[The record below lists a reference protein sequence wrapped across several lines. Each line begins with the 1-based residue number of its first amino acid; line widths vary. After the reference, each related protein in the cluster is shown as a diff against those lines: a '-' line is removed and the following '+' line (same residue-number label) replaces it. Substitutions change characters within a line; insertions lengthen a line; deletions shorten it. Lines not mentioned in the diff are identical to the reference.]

1 MCGITGFIHPGVSP
15 DEAIS
20 RLHAMLAPI
29 YHRGPDDAGTWLD
42 VPHGVA
48 LGHRRLAIVDL
59 SPAGHQPMASAC
71 GRYVI
76 VFNGE
81 IYNHLALRK
90 NVLYRPSV
98 VHERLSKSDLSGNV
112 WRGHSDTETLLACFT
127 AWGIEK
133 TLQATVGMFAI
144 ALWDKQTNTLT
155 LARDRIGEKPLYY
168 GWQNG
173 VFLFA
178 SELKAL
184 RQHPAFRGQTNWNAA
199 STFLRLNYIP
209 APSSIYQDIFKLVPG
224 SYLQLKPADIAHKLL
239 PAAKPYWSL
248 AQAAQQ
254 GQQHP
259 FKGSF
264 NDAVDALEVLMRQA
278 VQLQSVADVPVG
290 AFLSGGIDSSTVV
303 AMMQSATTSKVT
315 TFSIGMPDAKMD
327 ESKHAAAVARH
338 LGTSHVEHII
348 QPQEALDL
356 IPRLSEI
363 WDEPFA
369 DSSQIPTYLVSQL
382 AKQQVTV
389 ALSGDGGD
397 EFFLGYP
404 QYALYQKL
412 WPMRRLG
419 KLPWQAVLNFLAPY
433 ASTKWATDPL
443 RQTKTIIDAWK
454 QSDSQKLN
462 RFWIDRYRQNSV
474 PLAEQCGVA
483 MLDFPVLNDAAST
496 SGVWDA
502 GTYLPDD
509 ILVKVDRAAMAISLE
524 TRAPL
529 LDHRII
535 EFAYGL
541 PLDYKLGSGV
551 SKKVLREVLYRH
563 VPKKIVDR
571 PKMGFSIPLGTW
583 LKNELR
589 PWAEDLLEKIPPDS
603 GHFNKPMIDQI
614 WTEHLSGSRTRTEQ
628 LWGIF
633 SLIAFLNPESKNA
646 KA

>member
-15 DEAIS
+15 EDS
-20 RLHAMLAPI
+20 LTRLHAMLAPI
-29 YHRGPDDAGTWLD
+29 HHRGPDDSGTWLD
-42 VPHGVA
+42 ATHGVA
-48 LGHRRLAIVDL
+48 MGHRRLSIVDL
-59 SPAGHQPMASAC
+59 SPAGHQPMTSAC

-81 IYNHLALRK
+81 IYNHQDLRKQVSQSALALQQ
-90 NVLYRPSV
+90 N
-98 VHERLSKSDLSGNV
+98 LSQTNDSAV
-112 WRGHSDTETLLACFT
+112 RWRGHSDTETLLACFT
-127 AWGIEK
+127 ASGIEK
-133 TLQATVGMFAI
+133 TLQATVGMFAM

-173 VFLFA
+173 AFLFG

-184 RQHPAFRGQTNWNAA
+184 RVHPAFVEKTDWHAA

-209 APSSIYQDIFKLVPG
+209 APSSIFQGIFKLVPG
-224 SYLQLKPADIAHKLL
+224 SYLQLKPADIEKKIL
-239 PAAKPYWSL
+239 PTPVVYWSL

-254 GQQHP
+254 GILNP
-259 FKGSF
+259 FKGNF
-264 NDAVDALEVLMRQA
+264 NDAVDALEVLVRQA

-327 ESKHAAAVARH
+327 ESIHAAAVARH
-338 LGTSHVEHII
+338 LGTNHVEHII

-356 IPRLSEI
+356 IPRLSQI

-369 DSSQIPTYLVSQL
+369 DSSQIPTFLVSYL

-404 QYALYQKL
+404 QYAFYQKL
-412 WPMRRLG
+412 WRLRHLG
-419 KLPWQAVLNFLAPY
+419 KLPWESAFNLIEPYESRMGATAFLRR
-433 ASTKWATDPL
+433 TKS
-443 RQTKTIIDAWK
+443 IVGAW
-454 QSDSQKLN
+454 QQPNAQLLS
-462 RFWIDRYRQNSV
+462 RYWVDRYRNCAV
-474 PLAEQCGVA
+474 PLTEQQGA
-483 MLDFPVLNDAAST
+483 TTLDFPVQGDTAST
-496 SGVWDA
+496 AALWDA

-509 ILVKVDRAAMAISLE
+509 ILVKVDRAAMANSLE

-535 EFAYGL
+535 EFAYSL
-541 PLDYKLGSGV
+541 PLHYKLDGEVG
-551 SKKVLREVLYRH
+551 KKVLREVLYRH
-563 VPKKIVDR
+563 VPRKIVDR
-571 PKMGFSIPLGTW
+571 PKMGFSIPLAEW
-583 LKNELR
+583 LKKELR
-589 PWAEDLLEKIPPDS
+589 PWVEELLNQIPQDS
-603 GHFNKPMIDQI
+603 EHFNKLAINKLWI
-614 WTEHLSGSRTRTEQ
+614 EHLSGKQAHTEE
-628 LWGIF
+628 LWGILN
-633 SLIAFLNPESKNA
+633 LIAFIKTMRY
-646 KA
+646 

>member
-15 DEAIS
+15 DDNLR
-20 RLHAMLAPI
+20 RLNNMLAPI
-29 YHRGPDDAGTWLD
+29 QHRGPDDAGTWLD
-42 VPHGVA
+42 VKQGVA
-48 LGHRRLAIVDL
+48 LGHRRLSIVDL
-59 SPAGHQPMASAC
+59 SPAGHQPMTSAC
-71 GRYVI
+71 GRFVI

-81 IYNHLALRK
+81 IYNHETLRK
-90 NVLYRPSV
+90 NVLFSPSAV
-98 VHERLSKSDLSGNV
+98 RGQPINKGLSATV

-144 ALWDKQTNTLT
+144 ALWDKQTSTLT

-173 VFLFA
+173 AFLFG

-184 RQHPAFRGQTNWNAA
+184 RQHPSFKGQTDWHAA

-209 APSSIYQDIFKLVPG
+209 APSSIYQGIFKLIPG
-224 SYLQLKPADIAHKLL
+224 SYLQLKPADIAQKKM
-239 PAAKPYWSL
+239 PAPLPYWSL
-248 AQAAQQ
+248 ERAAKQ

-264 NDAVDALEVLMRQA
+264 NDAVDALEVLVRQS

-338 LGTSHVEHII
+338 LGTNHVEHII
-348 QPQEALDL
+348 QPYEALDL
-356 IPRLSEI
+356 IPRLSQI

-369 DSSQIPTYLVSQL
+369 DSSQIPTFLVSHL
-382 AKQQVTV
+382 AKQKVTV

-404 QYALYQKL
+404 QYAFYQKL
-412 WPMRRLG
+412 WRLRHLG
-419 KLPWQAVLNFLAPY
+419 KLPWKTAFNLIELYESRTGTTDFLRR
-433 ASTKWATDPL
+433 TKS
-443 RQTKTIIDAWK
+443 IVGAW
-454 QSDSQKLN
+454 QQPNAQLLS
-462 RFWIDRYRQNSV
+462 RYWVDRYRNGRV
-474 PLAEQCGVA
+474 PLNEQEGVN
-483 MLDFPVLNDAAST
+483 MLQFPVQGDAAST
-496 SGVWDA
+496 AALWDA

-509 ILVKVDRAAMAISLE
+509 ILVKVDRASMANSLE

-535 EFAYGL
+535 ELAYSL
-541 PLDYKLGSGV
+541 PSVYKLDRGV

-563 VPKKIVDR
+563 VPRQIVDR
-571 PKMGFSIPLGTW
+571 PKMGFSIPLGEW
-583 LKNELR
+583 LKKELR
-589 PWAEDLLEKIPPDS
+589 PWAEDLLEKIPRDS
-603 GHFNKPMIDQI
+603 EILNKIEI
-614 WTEHLSGSRTRTEQ
+614 SRLWEEHITGYRSHSEELWAILSLMSYKTN
-628 LWGIF
+628 F
-633 SLIAFLNPESKNA
+633 
-646 KA
+646 

>member
-1 MCGITGFIHPGVSP
+1 MLEPIH
-15 DEAIS
+15 
-20 RLHAMLAPI
+20 
-29 YHRGPDDAGTWLD
+29 HRGPDDAGTWLD
-42 VPHGVA
+42 AQHGAA
-48 LGHRRLAIVDL
+48 LGHKRLSIVDL
-59 SPAGHQPMASAC
+59 SPAGHQPMTSAC

-81 IYNHLALRK
+81 IYNHHVLRK
-90 NVLYRPSV
+90 SV
-98 VHERLSKSDLSGNV
+98 KQSSSALSEQLSKKDLSVTG

-144 ALWDKQTNTLT
+144 ALWDKQNSTLT

-173 VFLFA
+173 TFLFG

-184 RQHPAFRGQTNWNAA
+184 RQHPAFRCQTDWNAA

-209 APSSIYQDIFKLVPG
+209 APSSIYQGIFKLVPG
-224 SYLQLKPADIAHKLL
+224 SYLQLKQADVAQKVL
-239 PAAKPYWSL
+239 PAPVPYWSL

-254 GQQHP
+254 GQHRP

-264 NDAVDALEVLMRQA
+264 TDAVDALEVLVRQS

-327 ESKHAAAVARH
+327 ESIHAAAVARH
-338 LGTSHVEHII
+338 LGTNHVEHII
-348 QPQEALDL
+348 QPQEALEL
-356 IPRLSEI
+356 IPRLSQI

-369 DSSQIPTYLVSQL
+369 DSSQIPTFLVSYL

-404 QYALYQKL
+404 QYAFYRRLWKL
-412 WPMRRLG
+412 RHLG
-419 KLPWQAVLNFLAPY
+419 KLPWETAFNLIDPYEGRMVDEAFLRRAK
-433 ASTKWATDPL
+433 S
-443 RQTKTIIDAWK
+443 IVGAWK
-454 QSDSQKLN
+454 QPNAQMLS
-462 RFWIDRYRQNSV
+462 RYWVDRYRNGAV
-474 PLAEQCGVA
+474 PLSVQQGATT
-483 MLDFPVLNDAAST
+483 LDFPVQGDTAST
-496 SGVWDA
+496 AALWDA

-509 ILVKVDRAAMAISLE
+509 ILVKVDRAAMANSLE

-529 LDHRII
+529 LDHRVI
-535 EFAYGL
+535 EFAYSL
-541 PLDYKLGSGV
+541 PLNYKLEGEVG
-551 SKKVLREVLYRH
+551 KRVLREVLYRH
-563 VPKKIVDR
+563 VPRKIVDR
-571 PKMGFSIPLGTW
+571 PKMGFSIPLAGW
-583 LKNELR
+583 LKKELR
-589 PWAEDLLEKIPPDS
+589 PWVEELLSHIPQDS
-603 GHFNKPMIDQI
+603 EHFDKLAINKMWI
-614 WTEHLSGSRTRTEQ
+614 EHLSGKQAHTEEI
-628 LWGIF
+628 WGI
-633 SLIAFLNPESKNA
+633 LNLVGFIKNIE
-646 KA
+646 

>member
-1 MCGITGFIHPGVSP
+1 MCGITGFIHPGTGS
-15 DEAIS
+15 DDLS
-20 RLHAMLAPI
+20 LRLAAMLAPI
-29 YHRGPDDAGTWLD
+29 HHRGPDDSGTWVD
-42 VPHGVA
+42 VQHGVA
-48 LGHRRLAIVDL
+48 LGHRRLSIVDL
-59 SPAGHQPMASAC
+59 SPAGHQPMTSAC

-81 IYNHLALRK
+81 IYNHQELRK
-90 NVLYRPSV
+90 NVLQRTPALR
-98 VHERLSKSDLSGNV
+98 EPLSKSEQFGNV

-127 AWGIEK
+127 AWGLEK

-144 ALWDKQTNTLT
+144 ALWDKQTSTLT

-173 VFLFA
+173 AFLFG

-184 RQHPAFRGQTNWNAA
+184 RQNPAFVGKMDWHAA

-209 APSSIYQDIFKLVPG
+209 APSSIYQGIFKLVPG
-224 SYLQLKPADIAHKLL
+224 SYLQLKPADIAQKIL
-239 PAAKPYWSL
+239 PAPVAYWSL
-248 AQAAQQ
+248 AQAAQH
-254 GQQHP
+254 GQQNP

-264 NDAVDALEVLMRQA
+264 NDAVDALEILVRQA

-327 ESKHAAAVARH
+327 ESQHAAAVAKH
-338 LGTSHVEHII
+338 LGTNHVEHFI
-348 QPQEALDL
+348 QPREALDL

-404 QYALYQKL
+404 QYGFYQKV
-412 WPMRRLG
+412 WQARHLG
-419 KLPWQAVLNFLAPY
+419 KLPWNAAFAALSPLQNNQRVASVLRRSKTLVNA
-433 ASTKWATDPL
+433 W
-443 RQTKTIIDAWK
+443 RQPDARA
-454 QSDSQKLN
+454 LN
-462 RFWIDRYRQNSV
+462 HYWLDRYRQGSV
-474 PLAEQCGVA
+474 PLMEQRGVT
-483 MLDFPVLNDAAST
+483 MLDFPVLADAATTAGLS
-496 SGVWDA
+496 DA

-509 ILVKVDRAAMAISLE
+509 ILVKVDRASMANSLE

-535 EFAYGL
+535 EFAYRL
-541 PLDYKLGSGV
+541 PLEYKFGNGV

-563 VPKKIVDR
+563 VPKQLVDR
-571 PKMGFSIPLGTW
+571 PKMGFSIPLAAW
-583 LKNELR
+583 LRNELR
-589 PWAEDLLEKIPPDS
+589 PWAENLLNQIPNDS
-603 GHFNKPMIDQI
+603 GNFNKPMIDQL
-614 WTEHLSGSRTRTEQ
+614 WQEHLSGQREHTEQ
-628 LWGIF
+628 LWGVL
-633 SLIAFLNPESKNA
+633 SLLGFMK
-646 KA
+646 

>member
-1 MCGITGFIHPGVSP
+1 MCGITGFIQPGTSP
-15 DEAIS
+15 DDALA

-29 YHRGPDDAGTWLD
+29 HHRGPDDAGTWLD
-42 VPHGVA
+42 VSRGVA
-48 LGHRRLAIVDL
+48 LGHRRLSIVDL
-59 SPAGHQPMASAC
+59 SPAGHQPMTSAC
-71 GRYVI
+71 GRYVV

-81 IYNHLALRK
+81 IYNHLALRQ
-90 NVLYRPSV
+90 NVLLRTTAV
-98 VHERLSKSDLSGNV
+98 LEQLSKSDQSGTV

-144 ALWDKQTNTLT
+144 ALWDKQTSTLT

-173 VFLFA
+173 AFLFG

-184 RQHPAFRGQTNWNAA
+184 RQHPAFSGQTDWHAA

-209 APSSIYQDIFKLVPG
+209 APSSIYQGIFKLVPG
-224 SYLQLKPADIAHKLL
+224 SYLQLKQADIVERNL
-239 PAAKPYWSL
+239 PAPVPYWSL

-254 GQQHP
+254 GQQNP

-264 NDAVDALEVLMRQA
+264 NDAVNTLEVLVRQA
-278 VQLQSVADVPVG
+278 VQLQSMADVPVG
-290 AFLSGGIDSSTVV
+290 AFLSGGIDSSAVV
-303 AMMQSATTSKVT
+303 AMMQSSTTSKVT

-338 LGTSHVEHII
+338 LGTNHVEHII
-348 QPQEALDL
+348 QPHEALDL
-356 IPRLSEI
+356 IPRLSQI

-369 DSSQIPTYLVSQL
+369 DSSQIPTYLVSHL

-404 QYALYQKL
+404 QYTFYQKL
-412 WPMRRLG
+412 WRLRHMG
-419 KLPWQAVLNFLAPY
+419 KLPWQTGFNLVASHANSSQARAVLRR
-433 ASTKWATDPL
+433 TKS
-443 RQTKTIIDAWK
+443 IVGAW
-454 QSDSQKLN
+454 QQPNAQLLN
-462 RFWIDRYRQNSV
+462 RYWVDRYRNGAV
-474 PLAEQCGVA
+474 PLAEQQGVA
-483 MLDFPVLNDAAST
+483 MLDFPLQGDAAST
-496 SGVWDA
+496 AALWDA

-509 ILVKVDRAAMAISLE
+509 ILVKVDRAAMANSLE

-535 EFAYGL
+535 EFAYSL
-541 PLDYKLGSGV
+541 PLAYKLDGGV

-563 VPKKIVDR
+563 VPRQIVDR
-571 PKMGFSIPLGTW
+571 PKMGFSIPLGEW
-583 LKNELR
+583 LKKELR
-589 PWAEDLLEKIPPDS
+589 PWAEDLLEKIPQDS
-603 GHFNKPMIDQI
+603 EKLNK
-614 WTEHLSGSRTRTEQ
+614 TEINKLWAEHTTGQRAHSEELWAILSLVASNTA
-628 LWGIF
+628 L
-633 SLIAFLNPESKNA
+633 
-646 KA
+646 